1 MKKHSISFSPNS
13 SNSYRENELEYLMTK
28 STCFLLVQSYQENQT
43 KITDLK
49 TELKK
54 YDFSLQKLPIISLS
68 LADNVFIKNSD

>member
-1 MKKHSISFSPNS
+1 
-13 SNSYRENELEYLMTK
+13 MTK